1 MKKIIDRSKIS
12 VHIWNLIVEFEQN
25 DSFDQKCYLFYTS
38 KFKLF
43 CFYFSE
49 EEEQAT
55 IIDMQT
61 IQDDIEQP
69 EVTTVADDL

>member
-1 MKKIIDRSKIS
+1 MFSKNFAKKG
-12 VHIWNLIVEFEQN
+12 LILI
-25 DSFDQKCYLFYTS
+25 YYHLLFY
-38 KFKLF
+38 
-43 CFYFSE
+43 FYFSE

-61 IQDDIEQP
+61 IQDDIEEP